1 MEPSDPQPGKGA
13 TEHEGARMAREPA
26 VGPAVGIDPVAEARR
41 QWLAHGWSGPDRGM
55 SVVISI
61 MRAQQIVLGR
71 VEETVRP
78 YGLSYARYELLT
90 LLSFSR
96 TGELPLSR
104 IGERLQVHPASVTG
118 AVDKL
123 EQQGL
128 VVRVPHPED
137 RRAVLARI
145 TDRGREVAEQSTAA
159 LNEGPFG
166 DVGLGDE
173 DAERLVALLT
183 ELRRSAGDL

>member
-1 MEPSDPQPGKGA
+1 
-13 TEHEGARMAREPA
+13 MAKD
-26 VGPAVGIDPVAEARR
+26 GLDLVAEARR
-41 QWLAHGWSGPDRGM
+41 QWVAHGWAGPDLGM
-55 SVVISI
+55 AAVISL
-61 MRAQQIVLGR
+61 MRAQQIVLSR
-71 VEETVRP
+71 VEEVVRP

-96 TGELPLSR
+96 AGELPLSK

-128 VVRVPHPED
+128 VTRVPHPED

-145 TDRGREVAEQSTAA
+145 TEQGRRIAEESTAA
-159 LNEGPFG
+159 LNDGPFSAI
-166 DVGLGDE
+166 GLTTQQTE
-173 DAERLVALLT
+173 QLIALLSM
-183 ELRRSAGDL
+183 LRHAAGDF